1 MTKTIVPIL
10 LAGLLVAA
18 CAPETSNT
26 ATTNANDPAVAIS
39 ETTKAMTKTPKQL
52 AIGAFTALFQDYSE
66 DGVREAF
73 APDIIQH
80 NVRVPTGRDA
90 LIGFLPVLKE
100 SGTSFEN
107 HRLLQD
113 GDFAIMHNTLDNAQ
127 PFGAKQ
133 IVSFNVYRVDG
144 GQIVEHW
151 GVPTPMVETPAG
163 APSQFDGETTVTD
176 LDKTDDHKAAVTRLF
191 KAVVGGTQEEVAA
204 AVNGTFDPEYV
215 NHSPGVGNGIPAL
228 FEAFG
233 REQWVYSKTHK
244 VLGEGNFVLAISE
257 GTAKGVPSAFYD
269 LLRFENGKAV
279 EHWDVIV
286 PIPTEGLA
294 NDNGMF
300 GF

>member
-1 MTKTIVPIL
+1 MTTTIARVL
-10 LAGLLVAA
+10 LGGLLTA
-18 CAPETSNT
+18 CASKALVDTAPTST
-26 ATTNANDPAVAIS
+26 PSQAAESS
-39 ETTKAMTKTPKQL
+39 EDIMTKTPKQL
-52 AIGAFTALFQDYSE
+52 AISAFNALFRDYSQ
-66 DGVREAF
+66 DGVRAAF

-80 NVRVPTGRDA
+80 NIRVPTGRDA
-90 LIGFLPVLKE
+90 LVGFVPILKDV
-100 SGTSFEN
+100 GTTYDN

-113 GDFAIMHNTLDNAQ
+113 GEFAVMHNTLDNAQ
-127 PFGAKQ
+127 PFGAARM
-133 IVSFNVYRVDG
+133 VSFNVYRTEG

-151 GVPTPMVETPAG
+151 GVPTPLVDTPAG
-163 APSQFDGETTVTD
+163 APSQFDGATEVTD
-176 LDKTDDHKAAVTRLF
+176 LDKTDANKAAVVNLF
-191 KAVVGGTQEEVAA
+191 EAVVSGEQDRVGA
-204 AVNGTFDPEYV
+204 AVTGTFDPEYV

-233 REQWVYSKTHK
+233 REQWVYTRNHK

-269 LLRFENGKAV
+269 LLRFEDGKAV

-286 PIPTEGLA
+286 AIPTEGLA